1 MLIEEILIAPFK
13 IQESQLLMIE
23 RRLPYFEASSHLMKE
38 IQSVRVIIR
47 GVYFVPKLYNCPK
60 VRQAHDE
67 NFYNCPQFALCTQ

>member
-60 VRQAHDE
+60 RVMKIFIIAPNLHVACNE
-67 NFYNCPQFALCTQ
+67 IS